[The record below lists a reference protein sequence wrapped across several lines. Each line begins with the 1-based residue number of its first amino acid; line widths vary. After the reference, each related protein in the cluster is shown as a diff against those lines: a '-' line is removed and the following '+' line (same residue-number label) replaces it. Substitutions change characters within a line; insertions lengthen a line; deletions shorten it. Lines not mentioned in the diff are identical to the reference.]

1 MGERGCGGR
10 RKTPAPTVLS
20 SSLALSHQLHPFCLS
35 IPIYQ
40 IRLTVVL
47 ASQGEHAKSHTC
59 KLRPAQWTLSTQGP
73 GL

>member
-1 MGERGCGGR
+1 MRWKK
-10 RKTPAPTVLS
+10 KTPAFTVLS
-20 SSLALSHQLHPFCLS
+20 SNLALSHQLHPFCLS

-47 ASQGEHAKSHTC
+47 TSQGEHDKSHTC
-59 KLRPAQWTLSTQGP
+59 KLRLAQWTLSAQGP